1 MRIRPEQSGDEAAIH
16 DLTQTAFATMPFS
29 DGTEG
34 PVIDALRRDG
44 DLTLSLVAV
53 EGDRIVGH
61 IAFSPVTIDGN
72 HGGWFGLG
80 PISVLPEMQRR
91 GIGKAL
97 IAAGLDFLRQ
107 HGAAGCALI
116 GDPTYYSR
124 VGFVSNGALQ
134 YSNLD
139 RKFVQ
144 FIVLDGPEPRGSL
157 KFAPGFGLQ

>member
-1 MRIRPEQSGDEAAIH
+1 MVIRPEQRGDERAIH
-16 DLTQTAFATMPFS
+16 DLTQAAFAPMPFS

-34 PVIDALRRDG
+34 PIIDALRADG

-61 IAFSPVTIDGN
+61 IAFSPVTIDGR
-72 HGGWFGLG
+72 HDGWFGLG

-97 IAAGLDFLRQ
+97 IAAGLDKLRQ
-107 HGAAGCALI
+107 RNAAGCALI
-116 GDPTYYSR
+116 GDNAYYSQ

-134 YSNLD
+134 YGDLE
-139 RKFVQ
+139 RKYVQ
-144 FIVLDGPEPRGSL
+144 FLVFQGPEPHGAL
-157 KFAPGFGLQ
+157 KFAPGFGAQ